1 MDFFEQQRKARA
13 ASKRMVWLFALSVI
27 AVVVIIGLAA
37 GFLTGF
43 AGGGEAPSLEAW
55 FFQRLPIIG
64 LASGLTLLVIVSS
77 SGYKFVSL
85 RDGGGAVAESLG
97 GELLPQDTNDFYLNR
112 LRNVVEEIAIASGT
126 PVPDVYVL
134 PHEEGINAFAAGFTV
149 NDAAIAVTHGTLT
162 KLNRAELQGVIAHE
176 FSHIIN
182 GDMRLNLRLM
192 GFLFGL
198 VAISVIGRVIIHG
211 FRWGPHGGW
220 SVGSS
225 DRDGGGKRDGRLM
238 MVGLLLLVVGSV
250 GVFFARMMKASVS
263 RHREVL
269 ADASAVQF
277 TRQTEGL
284 AGALKKIAGIQ
295 EGSQLQNAHTEEVAH
310 MLFGD
315 GFGSSQLFATHPPIL
330 KRIQALDPSFSEAQ
344 FAQAQRRYVQHV
356 PDGYQEDLAMGL
368 VGGASSMPLAATTSS
383 SQPTPP
389 VMPQAVPAAS
399 VAFASTSALQQ
410 QQVQDAAEL
419 KQRIPAVLLEAAR
432 DHDDSLGIILA
443 LLLDDNPSTRDQ
455 QIHLVAQYMGHD
467 EGARMAAFYRHVHD
481 LPAELH
487 LPLAFVAFPALRH
500 HHKEE
505 MRRLSKVCD
514 AMIMA
519 DGHVS
524 MFEFCLAA
532 TLSRQLREAFYPSE
546 ATTNGNLTLEHAHDA
561 VVLLLRVMA
570 EHGHMDPHAANKAF
584 KGALSALDMRWSD
597 EYASVPDWS
606 KQLKPA
612 LVVLD
617 ELQPMAKERLL
628 EALLTLVRFDGQVV
642 MTELELFRVICVFL
656 HCPMPKLLDAS
667 TTKPT

>member
-27 AVVVIIGLAA
+27 AVVAIIGLAA
-37 GFLTGF
+37 GLLTGF
-43 AGGGEAPSLEAW
+43 SGMAGEAASTKDW
-55 FFQRLPIIG
+55 FLHRLPIIG
-64 LASGLTLLVIVSS
+64 FASGLTLLVIVAS

-97 GELLPQDTNDFYLNR
+97 GELLPADTDDFYLNR

-149 NDAAIAVTHGTLT
+149 NDAAIAVTQGTLT

-176 FSHIIN
+176 FSHIVN

-220 SVGSS
+220 SVG
-225 DRDGGGKRDGRLM
+225 DRGRDGGGSGKNDGRLM

-284 AGALKKIAGIQ
+284 AGALKKIAGIH

-315 GFGSSQLFATHPPIL
+315 GFGASHLFATHPPIL
-330 KRIQALDPSFSEAQ
+330 KRIQALEPSFNEAQ
-344 FAQAQRRYVQHV
+344 FAQAQRRYLQRV
-356 PDGYQEDLAMGL
+356 PDGYQEDLAMGF
-368 VGGASSMPLAATTSS
+368 VGGGPSVSLSPTQPPPAPSTPKVVPASSVSLPASSELA
-383 SQPTPP
+383 
-389 VMPQAVPAAS
+389 
-399 VAFASTSALQQ
+399 Q
-410 QQVQDAAEL
+410 QQVQEAAAL
-419 KQRIPAVLLEAAR
+419 KQRIPSVLLEAAR
-432 DHDDSLGIILA
+432 DHDDSVAIILA
-443 LLLDDNPSTRDQ
+443 LLLDDSPSTRSKQ
-455 QIHLVAQYMGHD
+455 MNLVVQHMGHD
-467 EGARMAAFYRHVHD
+467 EGVRLSAFYREVHD
-481 LPAELH
+481 LAPELH

-500 HHKEE
+500 HHKED
-505 MRRLSKVCD
+505 MRRLSKTCD
-514 AMIMA
+514 AMILA
-519 DGHVS
+519 DGRVS

-532 TLSRQLREAFYPSE
+532 TLSKQLREAFYPSE
-546 ATTNGNLTLEHAHDA
+546 ATSNGNSTLQQTHES
-561 VVLLLRVMA
+561 VVFLLRVMA
-570 EHGHMDPHAANKAF
+570 EHGHMDPHAAKKAF
-584 KGALSALDMRWSD
+584 QNALSVLDMRWSD
-597 EYASVPDWS
+597 AYVSTPDWQ

-612 LVVLD
+612 LMALD
-617 ELQPMAKERLL
+617 DLQPMAKERLL
-628 EALLTLVRFDGQVV
+628 ESLLTLVRYDGQVV
-642 MTELELFRVICVFL
+642 MSELELFRVICVFL
-656 HCPMPKLLDAS
+656 HCPMPQLLS
-667 TTKPT
+667 TVGQ